1 MQYMILAIKTS
12 SFTGRKWY
20 FGIEIRKR
28 SLFFLKI
35 DLKWVLD
42 DGKCNLNVKTEE
54 ISMYS

>member
-12 SFTGRKWY
+12 SFTGR
-20 FGIEIRKR
+20 
-28 SLFFLKI
+28 
-35 DLKWVLD
+35 KWVLD

>member
-1 MQYMILAIKTS
+1 MILAIKTS

-28 SLFFLKI
+28 KLFLKI

-54 ISMYS
+54 NSMYS